1 MFVFTIPGNWKNVRG
16 ALPMSPRPVRRLNA
30 ATFRKLPV
38 PPGVG
43 SQLPLVHT
51 GLPVIR
57 GRVPPSPPV
66 KSKPSV
72 VDVLAPDQSPL
83 TRAVS
88 PDSCQPSSS
97 PRVSALF
104 QSELPLGRSQV

>member
-1 MFVFTIPGNWKNVRG
+1 MPGNWKNVRG

-43 SQLPLVHT
+43 SQLPLVHRT
-51 GLPVIR
+51 SPLIR

-66 KSKPSV
+66 KSKLSV

-88 PDSCQPSSS
+88 PDICQPSSS
-97 PRVSALF
+97 PRVRMLF
-104 QSELPLGRSQV
+104 HSRLPPGTSHV